1 MNPLPTRQLL
11 ANPALPVTLPNV
23 PSFEQLNYGAR
34 PRKIMPEVGKEFPIL
49 NGMSILP
56 SSSPAPRG
64 GPGMVPVQ
72 PQPQPPL
79 SGTMS
84 HPYQQQSQ
92 QQLQPQPQ
100 PPQQAGQPVPQPQGQ
115 DADKDRDAAEAQQ
128 VTAIFR
134 PDDAGEW
141 RAKLKMAHDAAQ
153 AGTIVASGAASWDP
167 RVGQEADDEGKEE
180 EGEVDEDESGAL
192 DDSNGAKA
200 WKPKRTLRKSVA
212 A

>member
-100 PPQQAGQPVPQPQGQ
+100 PPQ
-115 DADKDRDAAEAQQ
+115 
-128 VTAIFR
+128 
-134 PDDAGEW
+134 
-141 RAKLKMAHDAAQ
+141 
-153 AGTIVASGAASWDP
+153 
-167 RVGQEADDEGKEE
+167 
-180 EGEVDEDESGAL
+180 
-192 DDSNGAKA
+192 
-200 WKPKRTLRKSVA
+200 
-212 A
+212 